1 MILIAKYYEVNI
13 QIFHLLEIL
22 HLKTKSLEEMAI
34 NEEFYSAV
42 NVSKS
47 RFIEAKKCFAI

>member
-1 MILIAKYYEVNI
+1 VILIAKYYEVNI

>member
-1 MILIAKYYEVNI
+1 VILIAIYLKVNI

-22 HLKTKSLEEMAI
+22 DLMTKSLEEMAI
-34 NEEFYSAV
+34 DEEFYSAV

-47 RFIEAKKCFAI
+47 QFIEAKMCFTI

>member
-1 MILIAKYYEVNI
+1 MILIAIYLKVNI

-22 HLKTKSLEEMAI
+22 HLMTKSLEEMAI
-34 NEEFYSAV
+34 DEEFYSVV

-47 RFIEAKKCFAI
+47 QFIEAKMCFTI